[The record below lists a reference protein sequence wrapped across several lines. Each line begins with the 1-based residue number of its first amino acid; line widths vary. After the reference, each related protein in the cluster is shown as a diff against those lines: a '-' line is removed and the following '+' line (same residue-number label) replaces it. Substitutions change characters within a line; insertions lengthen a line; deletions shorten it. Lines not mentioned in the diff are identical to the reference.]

1 MIAPNAHQAGP
12 ELQLGKSRALSAD
25 ADRNVRPDAKRTQ
38 MGRHLIGLVVEFPI
52 ADFLLNINQ
61 SNSIGREL
69 HLRLKEFVNTFV
81 PRKVASSQ
89 PFNVIAIRAGCRQ
102 VQITSL
108 TNRFDVIHRRDLFF
122 ASHA

>member
-1 MIAPNAHQAGP
+1 MA
-12 ELQLGKSRALSAD
+12 R
-25 ADRNVRPDAKRTQ
+25 RP
-38 MGRHLIGLVVEFPI
+38 IGLVVEFPI

-61 SNSIGREL
+61 SNSIGRAL

-89 PFNVIAIRAGCRQ
+89 PFDVIAIRAGCQQ